1 MIRVKVLY
9 RGQAIQQISVSGHSG
24 YAEAGHDIICAA
36 VSTAFVG
43 VINCLDDAPET
54 YEINVESGLGSIR
67 VNREVS
73 QHDAVALEVMVRI
86 LGELAE
92 TYPDFIQY
100 QEERRK

>member
-1 MIRVKVLY
+1 MT
-9 RGQAIQQISVSGHSG
+9 GHSG

-36 VSTAFVG
+36 VSTAFIG

-54 YEINVESGLGSIR
+54 YAISVESGLGSIQ

-73 QHDAVALEVMVRI
+73 PHDQVALEVMVRI